1 MHKFKVKPISENA
14 YEVYVD
20 DKKVRCHSLS
30 LDMST
35 ECVPLVRMDV
45 ICQPEIEIEGLLELS
60 DAEILSMVGRRLDD
74 DEFFK
79 SLMWEIADA
88 SRI

>member
-35 ECVPLVRMDV
+35 ECVP
-45 ICQPEIEIEGLLELS
+45 
-60 DAEILSMVGRRLDD
+60 
-74 DEFFK
+74 
-79 SLMWEIADA
+79 W
-88 SRI
+88 